1 MNLVKLCFLFQILPF
16 YCFWYMVE
24 KDIHSEYYMQI
35 NSLEKTFEQERKAL
49 KLRVFELEKKLEG
62 VNQELAVLQSTLTTR
77 NSEIATLQNNLKE
90 LDELREMKEVMTG
103 LFCKI
108 FLSCLDV
115 FYF

>member
-1 MNLVKLCFLFQILPF
+1 
-16 YCFWYMVE
+16 
-24 KDIHSEYYMQI
+24 MQI
-35 NSLEKTFEQERKAL
+35 NSLEKTYEQERKAL
-49 KLRVFELEKKLEG
+49 KLRVLELEKKLEG

-108 FLSCLDV
+108 FLVAWMCFTFKFLKIESTLPINV
-115 FYF
+115 FDFRISIERMSKLLPS

>member
-1 MNLVKLCFLFQILPF
+1 
-16 YCFWYMVE
+16 
-24 KDIHSEYYMQI
+24 MQI

-49 KLRVFELEKKLEG
+49 KLRVFELEKKLE
-62 VNQELAVLQSTLTTR
+62 VVTQELSVLQSTLTTR

-90 LDELREMKEVMTG
+90 LDELREMKEVMTR

-115 FYF
+115 FYFKFLKIESTLPINVFDFRISIERMSKLLPS